1 MPMFLIIFF
10 SIYGAM
16 HAVFY
21 YRIRPLLP
29 ASIPAHAVM
38 LAFLAFMVASPLIS
52 RYVELYGH
60 DPAARLVGMIGY
72 CWMGFIFLVFSGIVL
87 FQVLSAVTRIIGRFG
102 GPAFAWFSSGSATA
116 VLIVAAAAACVYGVW
131 EARQLRVEM
140 LSIETV
146 KLPLNPQRLR
156 IVQISVVHLGL
167 MTRPECIQKIVDS
180 VQAEKPDILVCT
192 GDLVDGSPD
201 HINGLIEMF
210 RRLEAPYGK
219 FAVNGNHEFYR
230 GLGISAEFFKQA
242 GFDLLRGEV
251 RTVRGVINIA
261 GVDDHQIPG
270 RIPEEKV
277 LNSLPGNGLFN
288 LFLKHRP
295 EVDKLSRGRFDLQL
309 SGHTHGGQIFPF
321 NFIVAMA
328 YPLMNGY
335 QELEGGILY
344 ASRGTG
350 TWGPPMRVLA
360 PPEITVIDLVR
371 PD

>member
-1 MPMFLIIFF
+1 MPMFLIVFF
-10 SIYGAM
+10 SIYSAM

-21 YRIRPLLP
+21 FRIRPLLP

-38 LAFLAFMVASPLIS
+38 LLFLAFMVVSPLIS

-72 CWMGFIFLVFSGIVL
+72 CWMGFIFLAFSGIVF
-87 FQVLSAVTRIIGRFG
+87 FQVLNTVARIIGRFG
-102 GPAFAWFSSGSATA
+102 GFFFSWFASGSATA
-116 VLIVAAAAACVYGVW
+116 VLIVVATATCLYGVW
-131 EARQLRVEM
+131 EARQLQVET
-140 LSIETV
+140 LSIETG
-146 KLPLNPQRLR
+146 KLPLNLPRLR
-156 IVQISVVHLGL
+156 IVQISDVHLGL

-180 VQAEKPDILVCT
+180 IQAERPDILVCT

-210 RRLEAPYGK
+210 RKLETPYGK

-230 GLGISAEFFKQA
+230 GLDISAEFFKHA

-251 RTVRGVINIA
+251 RTVRGIINIA
-261 GVDDHQIPG
+261 GVDDPQIPNG
-270 RIPEEKV
+270 VPEAKV
-277 LNSLPGNGLFN
+277 LNLIPDNGLFN

-295 EVDKLSRGRFDLQL
+295 ELDQRSRGRFDLQL

-321 NFIVAMA
+321 NFIVSLA

-335 QELEGGILY
+335 HELEGIRLY

-360 PPEITVIDLVR
+360 PPEITVIELVR

>member
-1 MPMFLIIFF
+1 MPMFLIVFF

-21 YRIRPLLP
+21 YRIRTLLP
-29 ASIPAHAVM
+29 ASIPAHAAM
-38 LAFLAFMVASPLIS
+38 LIFLAFMVASPLIS

-60 DPAARLVGMIGY
+60 DPAARLVGMLGY

-87 FQVLSAVTRIIGRFG
+87 FQVLNIVARIIGRFG
-102 GPAFAWFSSGSATA
+102 GFSFSWFSSGSATEF
-116 VLIVAAAAACVYGVW
+116 LIVLAAAACIYGVM
-131 EARQLRVEM
+131 EARQLQVET
-140 LSIETV
+140 LSIQTG
-146 KLPLNPQRLR
+146 KLPSNLPRLR
-156 IVQISVVHLGL
+156 IVQITDVHLGL
-167 MTRPECIQKIVDS
+167 MTRPECIQKIVDA
-180 VQAEKPDILVCT
+180 VRAERPDILVCT

-230 GLGISAEFFKQA
+230 GLDISAEFFKQA

-251 RTVRGVINIA
+251 RTVRGAINIA
-261 GVDDHQIPG
+261 GVDDPQIPG
-270 RIPEEKV
+270 RFSEAKV
-277 LNSLPGNGLFN
+277 LDSLPENGLFN
-288 LFLKHRP
+288 LLLKHRP
-295 EVDKLSRGRFDLQL
+295 ELDKHSGGGFDLQL
-309 SGHTHGGQIFPF
+309 SGHAHGGQIFPF
-321 NFIVAMA
+321 NFIVALA

-335 QELEGGILY
+335 HEVEGGVLY

-371 PD
+371 QN